1 MAAVA
6 AATAALAA
14 RAAGSALIVVKVS
27 AVTEWNGRRALT
39 VAAVLREQSR
49 RGHQCNEPS
58 MSMY

>member
-14 RAAGSALIVVKVS
+14 KAAGSALIAVKVS

-39 VAAVLREQSR
+39 VAAVLREQITS
-49 RGHQCNEPS
+49 GSPV
-58 MSMY
+58 